1 MTNTSKFFDCPNGRI
16 IEGITEGFGSCCYDD
31 GTPNGVCEY
40 LTKRECDAKGNTYPS
55 FWHDSVICGSS
66 PCAKTGGCC
75 MNFISGSKKIENSYL
90 CLDGITCINCLTG
103 RVYDS
108 EGKTYNAAS
117 FTYLGNGV
125 TCSST
130 NCDGA

>member
-1 MTNTSKFFDCPNGRI
+1 
-16 IEGITEGFGSCCYDD
+16 
-31 GTPNGVCEY
+31 
-40 LTKRECDAKGNTYPS
+40 
-55 FWHDSVICGSS
+55 
-66 PCAKTGGCC
+66 

-103 RVYDS
+103 RVYDP